1 MAPFVSPINVVLPAL
16 DEADAIG
23 WVLQRLP
30 DRYHPIVVDNGS
42 TDATASIA
50 RAHGATVVDEPV
62 RGFGA
67 ACWAGLRAATTPI
80 VCIMDC
86 DASLDP
92 AELDGVVE
100 PLDHGWDLVLG
111 ARRPTCR
118 RAMPPHARLA
128 NRYLARQLRRRFDY
142 QLTDLGPMRA
152 AHRTQLIA
160 LAMQDRRSGFP
171 LETLLLAGRAGWS
184 VCERP
189 VTYRPR
195 HGRSKVTGTVSGAL
209 HAATDMNRLLRTPP
223 R

>member
-1 MAPFVSPINVVLPAL
+1 MSPIAPTIDVVLPAL

-23 WVLQRLP
+23 WVLERLP
-30 DRYHPIVVDNGS
+30 ARYHPIVVDNGS

-50 RAHGATVVDEPV
+50 RAHHATVVDEPV

-67 ACWAGLRAATTPI
+67 ACWTGLLAATTPI
-80 VCIMDC
+80 VCVMDC

-92 AELDGVVE
+92 AELDDVVE
-100 PLDHGWDLVLG
+100 PLDRGWDLVLG
-111 ARRPTCR
+111 ARRSTRP

-128 NRYLARQLRRRFDY
+128 NRYLARQLRRRFGY
-142 QLTDLGPMRA
+142 QLTDLGSMRA
-152 AHRTQLIA
+152 GHRAALIG

-171 LETLLLAGRAGWS
+171 LETLLLAGRAGWR

-195 HGRSKVTGTVSGAL
+195 RGRSKVTGTVTGTVQAV
-209 HAATDMNRLLRTPP
+209 ADMNRLLRYHLT
-223 R
+223 